1 MWQGRPDRPVNTF
14 NALVVHANGKLYG
27 TITGGAPP
35 EIFEFD
41 PESKTFTARWP
52 LPEGSPL
59 DLGLQNGPDGL
70 IYGFTHSCIY
80 RFDPAQRQCEM
91 ILRGEFST
99 PGPIVEKDIYFAN
112 GFKLQ
117 AAQIF

>member
-1 MWQGRPDRPVNTF
+1 
-14 NALVVHANGKLYG
+14 
-27 TITGGAPP
+27 
-35 EIFEFD
+35 
-41 PESKTFTARWP
+41 
-52 LPEGSPL
+52 L

-80 RFDPAQRQCEM
+80 RFDPAKRQSEV

-99 PGPIVEKDIYFAN
+99 PGPIVGQDIYFAK

-117 AAQIF
+117 AARIF